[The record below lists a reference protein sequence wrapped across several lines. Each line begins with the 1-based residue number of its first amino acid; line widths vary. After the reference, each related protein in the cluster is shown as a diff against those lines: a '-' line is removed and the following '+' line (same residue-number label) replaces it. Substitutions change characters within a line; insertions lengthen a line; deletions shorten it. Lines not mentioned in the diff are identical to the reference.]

1 MPPVKIFSSE
11 ESIRDKSAFT
21 VLIATMAE
29 KAPLKSI
36 LIIPLFIAV
45 GFVSYWIT
53 IKLTPKK
60 PSPSTQELTHTPS
73 VNFSSPKKSAS
84 SREPRKPEIN
94 IDNEAIDNGAI
105 RNQRAIVFKDEAA
118 MRAFLAKLGDKVKL
132 LGQIDKLNT
141 LLVGFNNPSD
151 LDALLDGEEELSMI
165 FPVNIPSFE
174 NVGPQDGAV
183 ALENNLLKWLG
194 VESDNSL
201 WGKGITIAI
210 LDTGIA
216 DHIAFKNAIQRI
228 NLVPLPNDPSTLNGH
243 GTAVASVIF
252 SNNPYAPGVAPSA
265 TPLSVRI
272 ADDKGTSNS
281 FLIAQGIIAAV
292 DAGADIINISLGGSG
307 QSSLV
312 DKALAYAQ
320 ERGVIVV
327 ASSGNSG
334 TEGVM
339 QPAASPGV
347 IAVGAVDAKNQSMN
361 FSTSGNEVAISSPG
375 YGVNVAYPGDLAA
388 RVSGTSFSS
397 PIVAGVIAAVASS
410 SGSPTMSPQQS
421 SSLVLSN
428 LNDVG
433 VAGTDP
439 YTGGGVPD
447 MGTIMNLGTTG
458 RYDASVN
465 SIYQTDGN
473 QLNILVQNLGTETI
487 INAGVS
493 ININGRTSQTNI
505 TTLAPMESRVITIPQ
520 VITDSLQISGS
531 IQLSSGQTDLRLQN
545 NSISQQIAPSP

>member
-1 MPPVKIFSSE
+1 
-11 ESIRDKSAFT
+11 
-21 VLIATMAE
+21 MAE
-29 KAPLKSI
+29 NPPLKSI
-36 LIIPLFIAV
+36 LLIPLFIAV
-45 GFVSYWIT
+45 GFASYWIT
-53 IKLTPKK
+53 TQFTPKK
-60 PSPSTQELTHTPS
+60 QSLAPQELSQTPS
-73 VNFSSPKKSAS
+73 VNFTPPKTTPTSK
-84 SREPRKPEIN
+84 EPRKPETN
-94 IDNEAIDNGAI
+94 IDTEALENGAL

-118 MRAFLAKLGDKVKL
+118 MQAFLAKLGDKVKL
-132 LGQIDKLNT
+132 LGKIDKLNT
-141 LLVGFNNPSD
+141 LLVGFNNSSD
-151 LDALLDGEEELSMI
+151 LDSLLDGDEELSMI

-174 NVGPQDGAV
+174 NTGPQEGAV

-228 NLVPLPNDPSTLNGH
+228 NLVPLPSDASALNGH

-272 ADDKGTSNS
+272 ADDNGTSNS

-312 DKALAYAQ
+312 DKALAYAK
-320 ERGVIVV
+320 ESGVIVV
-327 ASSGNSG
+327 AASGNSG

-361 FSTSGNEVAISSPG
+361 FSTTGNEVAISSPG
-375 YGVNVAYPGDLAA
+375 YGVNVAYPGDKAA
-388 RVSGTSFSS
+388 QVSGTSFSS
-397 PIVAGVIAAVASS
+397 PIVAGVFAAVASS
-410 SGSPTMSPQQS
+410 SGNPTMSPQQAA
-421 SSLVLSN
+421 SLVMSN

-439 YTGGGVPD
+439 NTGGGVPD
-447 MGTIMNLGTTG
+447 LGTIMNLGTNG
-458 RYDASVN
+458 RYDASIN

-473 QLNILVQNLGTETI
+473 QLNILVQNLGTETL
-487 INAGVS
+487 INSAVS
-493 ININGRTSQTNI
+493 VNINGRSSQINI
-505 TTLAPMESRVITIPQ
+505 TTLAPMQTHVITIPQ
-520 VITDSLQISGS
+520 IISDPLQVSGTV
-531 IQLSSGQTDLRLQN
+531 QLSSGKTDLRPQN
-545 NSISQQIAPSP
+545 NSISQQITPSP

>member
-1 MPPVKIFSSE
+1 M
-11 ESIRDKSAFT
+11 ESTEGRTTPTTA
-21 VLIATMAE
+21 
-29 KAPLKSI
+29 
-36 LIIPLFIAV
+36 
-45 GFVSYWIT
+45 
-53 IKLTPKK
+53 TPKK
-60 PSPSTQELTHTPS
+60 STSL
-73 VNFSSPKKSAS
+73 
-84 SREPRKPEIN
+84 REPIKPDVN
-94 IDNEAIDNGAI
+94 IDNEALETGAL

-118 MRAFLAKLGDKVKL
+118 MQAFLAKLGDKVKL
-132 LGQIDKLNT
+132 LGKIDKLHT
-141 LLVGFNNPSD
+141 LHLGFNNPSD

-194 VESDNSL
+194 VESDNLL

-228 NLVPLPNDPSTLNGH
+228 NLVPLPSDPSNLNGH

-252 SNNPYAPGVAPSA
+252 SDNPYAPGVAPSA

-272 ADDKGTSNS
+272 ADDNGTSNS

-312 DKALAYAQ
+312 DKALAYAK
-320 ERGVIVV
+320 ESGVIVV
-327 ASSGNSG
+327 ASAGNSG

-347 IAVGAVDAKNQSMN
+347 IAVGAVDARNQSMN
-361 FSTSGNEVAISSPG
+361 FSTSGKEVAISSPG

-388 RVSGTSFSS
+388 RVNGTSFSS

-410 SGSPTMSPQQS
+410 SGEPTMSQQQAAN
-421 SSLVLSN
+421 LVLSN

-433 VAGTDP
+433 IAGDDP
-439 YTGGGVPD
+439 NTGGGVPD
-447 MGTIMNLGTTG
+447 MGTIMNLGTSG
-458 RYDASVN
+458 RYDASIN

-473 QLNILVQNLGTETI
+473 QLNVLIQNLGTETL
-487 INAGVS
+487 INTGVS
-493 ININGRTSQTNI
+493 VIINGRPTQANI
-505 TTLAPMESRVITIPQ
+505 TTLAPMQTHVVTIPQ
-520 VITDSLQISGS
+520 GTTEPLQVSGTV
-531 IQLSSGQTDLRLQN
+531 QLSSGQTDQRPQN
-545 NSISQQIAPSP
+545 NSVTQRITPNQ

>member
-1 MPPVKIFSSE
+1 
-11 ESIRDKSAFT
+11 
-21 VLIATMAE
+21 MAQ

-36 LIIPLFIAV
+36 LLIPLFIAV
-45 GFVSYWIT
+45 GYGAYWIT
-53 IKLTPKK
+53 INLAPKK
-60 PSPSTQELTHTPS
+60 QSPSPQELTQTPS
-73 VNFSSPKKSAS
+73 VNFTSPKISPS
-84 SREPRKPEIN
+84 SRITRKPDTN
-94 IDNEAIDNGAI
+94 TDTEALENGAL

-118 MRAFLAKLGDKVKL
+118 MQAFLVKLGDKVKL
-132 LGQIDKLNT
+132 LGQIDKLHT
-141 LLVGFNNPSD
+141 LLVGFKNPSD

-194 VESDNSL
+194 VDSDNSL

-228 NLVPLPNDPSTLNGH
+228 NLVPLPSDQSTLNGH

-252 SNNPYAPGVAPSA
+252 SNNPYAPGIAPSA

-272 ADDKGTSNS
+272 ADDNGISNS

-307 QSSLV
+307 QSALV
-312 DKALAYAQ
+312 DKALAYA
-320 ERGVIVV
+320 EEKGISVV
-327 ASSGNSG
+327 ASAGNTG
-334 TEGVM
+334 TQGVM

-347 IAVGAVDAKNQSMN
+347 IAVGAVDASNQSMN

-375 YGVNVAYPGDLAA
+375 YGVNVAYPGDKAA

-421 SSLVLSN
+421 TNLVLSN
-428 LNDVG
+428 LNDIG
-433 VAGTDP
+433 VAGNDP

-447 MGTIMNLGTTG
+447 LGTIMNLGTKG
-458 RYDASVN
+458 RYDASIN

-473 QLNILVQNLGTETI
+473 QLNVLIQNLGTETI

-493 ININGRTSQTNI
+493 VNINGRSIQSNI
-505 TTLAPMESRVITIPQ
+505 TTLAPMETRVITIPNSISDPVQ
-520 VITDSLQISGS
+520 VSST
-531 IQLSSGQTDLRLQN
+531 IQLSSGQTDQRPQN
-545 NSISQQIAPSP
+545 NSISQQIQVTK

>member
-1 MPPVKIFSSE
+1 M
-11 ESIRDKSAFT
+11 AYLLT
-21 VLIATMAE
+21 VN
-29 KAPLKSI
+29 
-36 LIIPLFIAV
+36 
-45 GFVSYWIT
+45 
-53 IKLTPKK
+53 LTPKK
-60 PSPSTQELTHTPS
+60 KPPAPQELTQTPS
-73 VNFSSPKKSAS
+73 INFTSPKKSPS
-84 SREPRKPEIN
+84 SREPRKPDIN
-94 IDNEAIDNGAI
+94 TDTEALENGAL

-118 MRAFLAKLGDKVKL
+118 MQALLAKLGEKVKL
-132 LGQIDKLNT
+132 LGKIDKLHT
-141 LLVGFNNPSD
+141 LHVGFKNPSD

-174 NVGPQDGAV
+174 NVGPQEGAV

-228 NLVPLPNDPSTLNGH
+228 NLVPLPSDPSALNGH

-272 ADDKGTSNS
+272 ADDNGSSNS

-292 DAGADIINISLGGSG
+292 DAGADIINISLGGTG

-312 DKALAYAQ
+312 DKALSYAKDN
-320 ERGVIVV
+320 GVTVV
-327 ASSGNSG
+327 ASAGNTG
-334 TEGVM
+334 TQGVM
-339 QPAASPGV
+339 QPAASPNV
-347 IAVGAVDAKNQSMN
+347 IAVGAVDAINQSMN
-361 FSTSGNEVAISSPG
+361 FSTSGREVVISSPG
-375 YGVNVAYPGDLAA
+375 YGVNVAYPGDQAA

-397 PIVAGVIAAVASS
+397 PIVAGVFAAVASS
-410 SGSPTMSPQQS
+410 SGSPTMSTQQAAN
-421 SSLVLSN
+421 LVLSN
-428 LNDVG
+428 LNDIG
-433 VAGTDP
+433 VAGSDP

-447 MGTIMNLGTTG
+447 MGTIMNLGTDG
-458 RYDASVN
+458 RYDASIN

-473 QLNILVQNLGTETI
+473 QLNVLVQNLGTETL

-493 ININGRTSQTNI
+493 VNINGRSTQANI
-505 TTLAPMESRVITIPQ
+505 TSLAPMETRVITISQIISDPLQ
-520 VITDSLQISGS
+520 VSGS
-531 IQLSSGQTDLRLQN
+531 VQLSSGQIDQRPQN
-545 NSISQQIAPSP
+545 NTASQQITPSP

>member
-1 MPPVKIFSSE
+1 
-11 ESIRDKSAFT
+11 
-21 VLIATMAE
+21 MAE

-36 LIIPLFIAV
+36 LLIPLFIAV
-45 GFVSYWIT
+45 GLASYCIT
-53 IKLTPKK
+53 INLTSEKQ
-60 PSPSTQELTHTPS
+60 SPASKEKELPQTPS
-73 VNFSSPKKSAS
+73 VNFTSPKKSRI
-84 SREPRKPEIN
+84 SREPREPVVT
-94 IDNEAIDNGAI
+94 IDDEALENGAL
-105 RNQRAIVFKDEAA
+105 RNQRAIAFKDEAA
-118 MRAFLAKLGDKVKL
+118 MQAFLANLGDKVKL

-141 LLVGFNNPSD
+141 LLLGFNNPSD

-216 DHIAFKNAIQRI
+216 DHVAFKTAIQRI
-228 NLVPLPNDPSTLNGH
+228 NLVPLPSDPSALNGH

-252 SNNPYAPGVAPSA
+252 SDNPYAPGVAPSA

-272 ADDKGTSNS
+272 ADDNGTSNS
-281 FLIAQGIIAAV
+281 FLIAQGIIAAI

-312 DKALAYAQ
+312 GKALAYAK
-320 ERGVIVV
+320 ESGVIVV
-327 ASSGNSG
+327 AAAGNSG
-334 TEGVM
+334 TQGVM

-361 FSTSGNEVAISSPG
+361 YSTSGNEVAISSPG
-375 YGVNVAYPGDLAA
+375 FGVNVAYPGDQAA
-388 RVSGTSFSS
+388 RVNGTSFSS

-439 YTGGGVPD
+439 NTGGGVPD
-447 MGTIMNLGTTG
+447 LGTIMNLGTKG
-458 RYDASVN
+458 RYDASIN
-465 SIYQTDGN
+465 SIYQTDAN
-473 QLNILVQNLGTETI
+473 QLNVLVQNLGTETI

-493 ININGRTSQTNI
+493 VNINGRSTQSNI
-505 TTLAPMESRVITIPQ
+505 TTLAPMETRVITIPHNISDP
-520 VITDSLQISGS
+520 VQISSS
-531 IQLSSGQTDLRLQN
+531 IQLSSGQTDQRPQN
-545 NSISQQIAPSP
+545 NSISQQIQVTK

>member
-1 MPPVKIFSSE
+1 MAILMIKHDLFKEPAKDSQLM
-11 ESIRDKSAFT
+11 ESTEGRVI
-21 VLIATMAE
+21 
-29 KAPLKSI
+29 PKSI
-36 LIIPLFIAV
+36 MPEI
-45 GFVSYWIT
+45 
-53 IKLTPKK
+53 LTKEPRDIFGK
-60 PSPSTQELTHTPS
+60 PDT
-73 VNFSSPKKSAS
+73 SAS
-84 SREPRKPEIN
+84 E
-94 IDNEAIDNGAI
+94 NGALS
-105 RNQRAIVFKDEAA
+105 NQRAIAFKDEAA

-141 LLVGFNNPSD
+141 LLVGFNHLSD

-201 WGKGITIAI
+201 WGEGITIAI

-216 DHIAFKNAIQRI
+216 DHIAFKNEIQRI
-228 NLVPLPNDPSTLNGH
+228 NLVPLPTDLSTLNGH

-252 SNNPYAPGVAPSA
+252 SNNPLAPGVAPSA

-272 ADDKGTSNS
+272 ADDNGNSNS

-292 DAGADIINISLGGSG
+292 DAGAGIINISLGGSG

-312 DKALAYAQ
+312 DKAIAYAK
-320 ERGVIVV
+320 EKGASIV
-327 ASSGNSG
+327 ASSGNTG
-334 TEGVM
+334 TQGVM

-347 IAVGAVDAKNQSMN
+347 IAVGAVDATNQSMS
-361 FSTSGNEVAISSPG
+361 FSTSGNQVAISSPG
-375 YGVNVAYPGDLAA
+375 YGVNVAYPGDKAA

-410 SGSPTMSPQQS
+410 TGRPTMSPEQS
-421 SSLVLSN
+421 ANLVLSN

-433 VAGTDP
+433 VAGRDP
-439 YTGGGVPD
+439 FTGGGVPD
-447 MGTIMNLGTTG
+447 MGTIMNQGTKG
-458 RYDASVN
+458 RYDASIN
-465 SIYQTDGN
+465 SIYQTNGN
-473 QLNILVQNLGTETI
+473 QLNVLVQNLGTETI

-493 ININGRTSQTNI
+493 VNINGRSTQANI
-505 TTLAPMESRVITIPQ
+505 TTLAPLESRVISIPHS
-520 VITDSLQISGS
+520 ISDPLQISS
-531 IQLSSGQTDLRLQN
+531 SVQLSSNQTDQRPQN
-545 NSISQQIAPSP
+545 NSISVKITPSP

>member
-1 MPPVKIFSSE
+1 
-11 ESIRDKSAFT
+11 
-21 VLIATMAE
+21 MAR
-29 KAPLKSI
+29 KAPLNS
-36 LIIPLFIAV
+36 LLLIPLFFAV
-45 GFVSYWIT
+45 GYASYWVT
-53 IKLTPKK
+53 TQLTPEK
-60 PSPSTQELTHTPS
+60 PSATENNLVQTES
-73 VNFSSPKKSAS
+73 VNFSPSGKITPSAQ
-84 SREPRKPEIN
+84 SREVSSHLDR
-94 IDNEAIDNGAI
+94 EALENGAL
-105 RNQRAIVFKDEAA
+105 RNQRALVFKDEAA
-118 MRAFLAKLGDKVKL
+118 MQAFLAKLGDKVKI
-132 LGQIDKLNT
+132 LGKIDKLNT
-141 LLVGFNNPSD
+141 LLVGFEDSKD
-151 LDALLDGEEELSMI
+151 LAALLDGEEELSMI

-194 VESDNSL
+194 VDSDNSL

-228 NLVPLPNDPSTLNGH
+228 NLVPLPADASSLNGH

-252 SNNPYAPGVAPSA
+252 SNTPYAPGVAPAA

-272 ADDKGTSNS
+272 ADDNGTSNS

-307 QSSLV
+307 RSSLV

-320 ERGVIVV
+320 EKGIIVV
-327 ASSGNSG
+327 AAAGNSG
-334 TEGVM
+334 TAGVM

-347 IAVGAVDAKNQSMN
+347 IAVGAVDAKNQPMN

-375 YGVNVAYPGDLAA
+375 YEVNVAYPGDLAA

-397 PIVAGVIAAVASS
+397 PIVAGVVAAVASS

-421 SSLVLSN
+421 ASLILSN

-433 VAGTDP
+433 VAGQDP

-447 MGTIMNLGTTG
+447 MGTIMNLGTNG
-458 RYDASVN
+458 RYDASIN
-465 SIYQTDGN
+465 SIYQTDGKE
-473 QLNILVQNLGTETI
+473 LNILVQNLGTETL

-493 ININGRTSQTNI
+493 VNINGRTTQANI
-505 TTLAPMESRVITIPQ
+505 TTLAPMQTQVITIPHLISDP
-520 VITDSLQISGS
+520 VQISS
-531 IQLSSGQTDLRLQN
+531 SVQLSSGQQDQRPQN
-545 NSISQQIAPSP
+545 NSSSVQIVPNP

>member
-1 MPPVKIFSSE
+1 
-11 ESIRDKSAFT
+11 
-21 VLIATMAE
+21 MAE
-29 KAPLKSI
+29 NSPIKSI
-36 LIIPLFIAV
+36 FLIPLFIAV
-45 GFVSYWIT
+45 GLASYWIT
-53 IKLTPKK
+53 IRLTPEKTPPVPK
-60 PSPSTQELTHTPS
+60 ELSQAPS
-73 VNFSSPKKSAS
+73 VNFTPQRSSQQTID
-84 SREPRKPEIN
+84 PRKPELI
-94 IDNEAIDNGAI
+94 IDSAAMENGALH
-105 RNQRAIVFKDEAA
+105 NQRAIVFKDEAA
-118 MRAFLAKLGDKVKL
+118 MQAFLAKLGDKVKM
-132 LGQIDKLNT
+132 LGKIDKLHT
-141 LLVGFNNPSD
+141 LHVGFDKLSD
-151 LDALLDGEEELSMI
+151 LDELLDGEEELSMI

-174 NVGPQDGAV
+174 NTGPQDGAV

-228 NLVPLPNDPSTLNGH
+228 NLVPLPSDASALNGH

-252 SNNPYAPGVAPSA
+252 SDNPYAPGVAPSA

-272 ADDKGTSNS
+272 ADDNGTSNS

-312 DKALAYAQ
+312 DKALAYAK
-320 ERGVIVV
+320 ESGVIVV
-327 ASSGNSG
+327 ASAGNTG

-347 IAVGAVDAKNQSMN
+347 IAVGAVDAKNQPMN
-361 FSTSGNEVAISSPG
+361 FSTTGNEVAISSPG
-375 YGVNVAYPGDLAA
+375 YGVNVAYPGDKAA

-410 SGSPTMSPQQS
+410 SGNPTMSPEQS

-433 VAGTDP
+433 IAGTDSN
-439 YTGGGVPD
+439 TGGGVPD
-447 MGTIMNLGTTG
+447 LGTIMNLGRKG
-458 RYDASVN
+458 RYDASIN

-473 QLNILVQNLGTETI
+473 RINILVQNLGTETL
-487 INAGVS
+487 INSAVS
-493 ININGRTSQTNI
+493 VNINGRSSQVNI
-505 TTLAPMESRVITIPQ
+505 TTLAPMQTHVITIPQ
-520 VITDSLQISGS
+520 TVTEPLQVSGA
-531 IQLSSGQTDLRLQN
+531 IRLSSGRTDQRPQN
-545 NSISQQIAPSP
+545 NSISQQIIPSP